1 MHAIY
6 FDLAIHKLRETFLE
20 DDDKA
25 YDEISIIMKKNWL
38 RCIRFNLFITKSN
51 DNSLEKIYSTLDE
64 LKKFEWF
71 KVSLTK
77 LNVFRVEDWSDFTE
91 IVKQ

>member
-25 YDEISIIMKKNWL
+25 YDEISIIMKKN
-38 RCIRFNLFITKSN
+38 
-51 DNSLEKIYSTLDE
+51 
-64 LKKFEWF
+64 
-71 KVSLTK
+71 
-77 LNVFRVEDWSDFTE
+77 
-91 IVKQ
+91 